1 MVRDVDGAAP
11 STTLAVVVP
20 CFDEERRLPVERLT
34 ELAVSDGIS
43 LVLVDD
49 GSTDDTL
56 ALLRSIAA
64 SSPTTTV
71 VELNRNVGKGEA
83 VRRGL
88 IAARTLGTAWV
99 GYLDA
104 DLATSPDELVR
115 LSLIAAGDPELD
127 VVMAARVGLLGRT
140 VVRSSFRH
148 YTGRV
153 FAMFARSV
161 LDLAVYDTQC
171 GAKLLRASNELDRAI
186 SVPFRSRWAFDVEL
200 LGRLRRCGLSDASMW
215 EEPLRSW
222 RDVAASRRSLAAS
235 VRSII
240 ELGLIRR
247 DLARWPRPDQPLGQ
261 TVTGDLV
268 PSRP

>member
-1 MVRDVDGAAP
+1 MVREMDRAAP
-11 STTLAVVVP
+11 PTTFAVVVP
-20 CFDEERRLPVERLT
+20 CFDEERRLPVKRLT

-49 GSTDDTL
+49 GSTDNTL
-56 ALLRSIAA
+56 ELLRSVAA
-64 SSPTTTV
+64 TSPTTTV
-71 VELNRNVGKGEA
+71 VELTQNVGKGEA

-88 IAARTLGTAWV
+88 IVARTLGTAWV

-104 DLATSPDELVR
+104 DLATSPDELIR
-115 LSLIAAGDPELD
+115 LSLIAAGDPGLD

-140 VVRSSFRH
+140 IVRSPFRH

-153 FAMFARSV
+153 FATFASIV

-171 GAKLLRASNELDRAI
+171 GAKLIRASDELDRAI

-200 LGRLRRCGLSDASMW
+200 LGRLRQCGLSDNSLW
-215 EEPLRSW
+215 EEPLQSW
-222 RDVAASRRSLAAS
+222 SDVAASRRSLAAS
-235 VRSII
+235 VCSIV

-247 DLARWPRPDQPLGQ
+247 DLARWPHGTRA
-261 TVTGDLV
+261 
-268 PSRP
+268 SAKR